1 MHLPGG
7 AGNFLVQ
14 PVRHTSLHQD
24 YYYNTWLHV
33 APSVIDQPPTPDC
46 PNSGLCFDRC
56 PFRVPPARPPCDG
69 DPSPAH
75 CYPVPDDH
83 EVFAVSTT
91 LRDPVNGLEAA
102 YTGGNHSTRSC
113 RRRLQVETIEP
124 PPLVA
129 STFTYIDACSAAG
142 LNPAT
147 VLASCDAGIKD
158 AGCDT
163 TRAEMAENC
172 AYDYCATGDNSFI
185 NAYKDICAIDANE
198 KLLLLR
204 PLPSPPPPPK
214 TYRPI
219 QPLWGGQCAI
229 PGQSV
234 SSYCCSYT
242 EPTLNTQQDCEN
254 KCNADAKCVAYSWK
268 ISYTDCQVYDA
279 AGLPDLDAVVGS
291 RSLSPPQG
299 HWDASCY
306 VVLPPPPPSSAVL
319 TLTASGSVSDFTE
332 SDRSSL
338 QQKVANVAG
347 VDKSLVKINVT
358 ASSVLITATIAVPAS
373 MTADQVKTSLSSSLG
388 TADAASIAL
397 GITVEAVPNI
407 IIKGPP
413 PSPPPSILSVSC
425 AALDDRTTCT
435 KEDSKTVHRRCSP
448 SAKTGWGGVDHK
460 KCAKLCKNMD
470 ERLSAKCKQA
480 CCVTP
485 PPSPPPSPESCDDP
499 SFTLPACVAGVKP
512 TADHPGS
519 TKKDKFCVSNTLV
532 TCAVSC
538 GTCSPPPPPSPEA

>member
-1 MHLPGG
+1 M
-7 AGNFLVQ
+7 
-14 PVRHTSLHQD
+14 
-24 YYYNTWLHV
+24 
-33 APSVIDQPPTPDC
+33 
-46 PNSGLCFDRC
+46 
-56 PFRVPPARPPCDG
+56 
-69 DPSPAH
+69 
-75 CYPVPDDH
+75 
-83 EVFAVSTT
+83 
-91 LRDPVNGLEAA
+91 RDPWGE
-102 YTGGNHSTRSC
+102 
-113 RRRLQVETIEP
+113 RRVLLLLLHALAPHT
-124 PPLVA
+124 A
-129 STFTYIDACSAAG
+129 HAAG
-142 LNPAT
+142 LREQVQRRCELRR
-147 VLASCDAGIKD
+147 VLVED
-158 AGCDT
+158 
-163 TRAEMAENC
+163 
-172 AYDYCATGDNSFI
+172 F
-185 NAYKDICAIDANE
+185 
-198 KLLLLR
+198 LQ
-204 PLPSPPPPPK
+204 PLPSL
-214 TYRPI
+214 RRHRSARSRR
-219 QPLWGGQCAI
+219 GGWFQIAL
-229 PGQSV
+229 PAARALGRQ
-234 SSYCCSYT
+234 
-242 EPTLNTQQDCEN
+242 LLRR
-254 KCNADAKCVAYSWK
+254 VAAAAAVECGAHA
-268 ISYTDCQVYDA
+268 DCQWQRQRLY
-279 AGLPDLDAVVGS
+279 
-291 RSLSPPQG
+291 
-299 HWDASCY
+299 
-306 VVLPPPPPSSAVL
+306 
-319 TLTASGSVSDFTE
+319 TE